1 MNTAM
6 LDLSGRE
13 LSFEEFEQLAA
24 NIPKLPL
31 DTLCDLW
38 SLDYPSSIR
47 EYLYGPK
54 GELLEHTVCSSLDE
68 DLGT

>member
-47 EYLYGPK
+47 EYLYGP
-54 GELLEHTVCSSLDE
+54 
-68 DLGT
+68 